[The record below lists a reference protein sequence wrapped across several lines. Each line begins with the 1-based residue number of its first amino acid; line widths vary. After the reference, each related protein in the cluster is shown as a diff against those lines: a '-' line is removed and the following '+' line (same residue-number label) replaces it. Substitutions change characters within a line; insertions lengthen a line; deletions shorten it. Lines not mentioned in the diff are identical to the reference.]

1 MNIIARY
8 YLIGLRI
15 LNALLFIWIITLFLS
30 LFDFSAVLTTA
41 DNELVIVD
49 VILSIK
55 NVVSYALFFLLY
67 LIAYGIAFIIAG
79 LFAPLPFFDMNF
91 MFSFI
96 QLFFKNFLSLWFS
109 FPGGTTPELFD
120 VPLLILEEILLF
132 TEDFYLLIFQILFI
146 IAIIYLVRGIL
157 SSDPKNNMRAIG
169 CLVLMIVIPLIIFG
183 FRDML
188 ALFGLVEP
196 FNSLGIINLSEL
208 TNPLS
213 PLFDDI
219 PIDNFFAFLISPVAL
234 FAITSYLYL
243 EFAFQINYIDTVTRP
258 SLERSDRL
266 EAQLNLLRKEAVH
279 ITANI
284 DKIKEE
290 AKKKKEELGLQKES
304 VGKFLSQKDKKFSY
318 VKEMIERKKLESEEK
333 KLVQAASKTRRL
345 GRYIDRLF
353 REDIEAEDT
362 LTARSSTPRTRNL
375 AVSTITNSAFRLVI
389 LILISF
395 VIIHPEWF
403 FVNVFQLPPAIT
415 ESVAT
420 MSPEIIII
428 LLLPIILLFP
438 VIGKLISY
446 IKHRSLVLRLK
457 QEGKIKEIMASVGDY
472 VKKEQEPPAEEI
484 EEEISIG
491 EVTTEAT

>member
-1 MNIIARY
+1 MMARY

-15 LNALLFIWIITLFLS
+15 FNALLFIWIITLFLS

-41 DNELVIVD
+41 DNDLVIVD

-96 QLFFKNFLSLWFS
+96 QFFFKNFLSLWFS
-109 FPGGTTPELFD
+109 FPGGTTPELFS
-120 VPLLILEEILLF
+120 VPPLILEEFLLF

-146 IAIIYLVRGIL
+146 IAIIYLVRAIL

-188 ALFGLVEP
+188 SLFGLVEP

-208 TNPLS
+208 ANPLS
-213 PLFDDI
+213 PLFDDL

-243 EFAFQINYIDTVTRP
+243 EFSFQINYIDTVTRP

-353 REDIEAEDT
+353 REDLEADDT
-362 LTARSSTPRTRNL
+362 LTARSSAPRARNL
-375 AVSTITNSAFRLVI
+375 AVSTATNSAFRLVV

-472 VKKEQEPPAEEI
+472 VKKEEKPPGEEI

-491 EVTTEAT
+491 EVATEAT

>member
-120 VPLLILEEILLF
+120 IPLLILEEFLLF